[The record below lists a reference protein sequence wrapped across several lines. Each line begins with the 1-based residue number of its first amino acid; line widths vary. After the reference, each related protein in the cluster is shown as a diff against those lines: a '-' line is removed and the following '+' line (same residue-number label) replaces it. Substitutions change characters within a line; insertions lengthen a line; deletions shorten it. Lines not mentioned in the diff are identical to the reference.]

1 MRITARYAAHGAK
14 RINPRGSSP
23 LLVVLLRENP
33 APRAVLPV
41 ASAEPLVDKAVAY
54 FPLSILKKSIGEG
67 VFIF

>member
-1 MRITARYAAHGAK
+1 MRIIARYVAHGAK

-41 ASAEPLVDKAVAY
+41 VSAEPPVDKAVAY
-54 FPLSILKKSIGEG
+54 FPLSISEKNI
-67 VFIF
+67 

>member
-41 ASAEPLVDKAVAY
+41 VSAEPLVDKAVAY
-54 FPLSILKKSIGEG
+54 FPLFLPEKSIG
-67 VFIF
+67 